1 MELGNISQPVYGPG
15 LEEPSSSMPGL
26 LRMAH
31 GFLHLVQ
38 PHSLPLELIAD
49 LTQTQGR
56 VVTDEQKEE
65 LLRYELGFLV
75 CIAIGLLFAV
85 AVPLAGCCFCC
96 CRCCGRCGGR
106 MSQKQSG
113 RMRSRRRALY
123 SAVLLVSALLLAGD
137 VCAFISNIRFS
148 QSVSSAFPNINSTVH
163 DLCSYLL
170 SIPQQVS
177 FIIDSSSVP
186 LGSTNDSLQN
196 IGPLLGGRITSSI
209 RNCTDEALGSLQSL
223 LGGDVPV
230 ILRMCGGHHGDTRA
244 EGWAGG
250 TCGVLGKASGEGC
263 ACPSLVWLERWHF
276 GVYSWMSLAASP
288 AMETLAS
295 TFGTINSTRWRLEEL
310 QGTYDGQ
317 LGTLRARIDSTLK
330 RCGQPCSTTSSNG
343 VAFVANYSTVPG
355 VERQLEALWDVLD
368 SGIEGD
374 LEVIS
379 VLEQAPRKVQEQ
391 SQNVVT
397 WTQEQ
402 LGYIRQEIRSMQDE
416 LPLQNVEETAGNLV
430 NQTNA
435 VLGDNQKT
443 ITDLDSIRWSVCA
456 LLCCMVLLV
465 VLCNTCGLLLG
476 PLGHKESTLPTQR
489 GCLSNTGGNFFMA
502 GVGFSFIFSW
512 LLMLLVL
519 LTFFLGGNIYMLVCE
534 SWSSQQLFQ
543 LVDTPGLIPS
553 FNLSEVLG
561 DESGTITFSQIYREC
576 QQDAALWQTLRLDQ
590 RVSLDEL
597 LDISQY
603 TGKISAAFQKLNIT
617 LTPISVL
624 NESQRELLLNA
635 CHDAQPPSFTHT
647 LQQLDQGVTAG
658 SLQELA
664 TELEQLV
671 GNASADVQRDL
682 KADAAELREL
692 DRELNHNFSGPLKT
706 LKENIQLVQSQAAQ
720 LEAQTNSTLDK
731 ASATEEFLRREMG
744 NIIKN
749 ETWAFLEE
757 LLDFFETYIA
767 WAKSSLRM
775 DVARCKPIAQSL
787 DNVEAI
793 ACDHILDSM
802 NTFWFS
808 LGWCTVFLL
817 PSIILAV
824 RLAKFYR
831 RMDINDDY
839 RKEAVEIG
847 PAFNLNKIPQPA
859 TSH

>member
-15 LEEPSSSMPGL
+15 LEEPSSSTLGL
-26 LRMAH
+26 VRMAH
-31 GFLHLVQ
+31 GFLRLVQ
-38 PHSLPLELIAD
+38 PHGFPLELVAH
-49 LTQTQGR
+49 LVQTQGEA
-56 VVTDEQKEE
+56 VSKEHKEE
-65 LLRYELGFLV
+65 LQRYELGFLV
-75 CIAIGLLFAV
+75 CVAIGLLFAV
-85 AVPLAGCCFCC
+85 LVPLVGCCFCC

-106 MSQKQSG
+106 MSQKQD
-113 RMRSRRRALY
+113 RWTRSRRRVLY

-137 VCAFISNIRFS
+137 VCAFISNTRFS
-148 QSVSSAFPNINSTVH
+148 QSVSGAFPNINSTVH
-163 DLCSYLL
+163 DLRSYLL

-177 FIIDSSSVP
+177 FVINSSNVP
-186 LGSTNDSLQN
+186 LGNTNDSLQN
-196 IGPLLGGRITSSI
+196 IGSLLGGRIVSSI
-209 RNCTDEALGSLQSL
+209 RSSTDEALGSLQSL
-223 LGGDVPV
+223 L
-230 ILRMCGGHHGDTRA
+230 RA
-244 EGWAGG
+244 ME
-250 TCGVLGKASGEGC
+250 
-263 ACPSLVWLERWHF
+263 
-276 GVYSWMSLAASP
+276 MLAA
-288 AMETLAS
+288 
-295 TFGTINSTRWRLEEL
+295 TFRTINSTRQRLEEL

-317 LGTLRARIDSTLK
+317 LGTLRAHIKGTLQ
-330 RCGQPCSTTSSNG
+330 RCGQPCHTASPSG
-343 VAFVANYSTVPG
+343 VAFGANYSTVPD
-355 VERQLEALWDVLD
+355 VERQLEALRDVLD

-379 VLEQAPRKVQEQ
+379 MLKQAPSKVQEQ
-391 SQNVVT
+391 SQDVVT
-397 WTQEQ
+397 RTQEQ
-402 LGYIRQEIRSMQDE
+402 LGHIRQEIRSLQDQ
-416 LPLQNVEETAGNLV
+416 LPLQDMEERAGNLV
-430 NQTNA
+430 NQTSA
-435 VLGDNQKT
+435 VLLDHQKKV
-443 ITDLDSIRWSVCA
+443 TDLDGIRWSVCA

-519 LTFFLGGNIYMLVCE
+519 LIFFLGGNTYMLVCE
-534 SWSSQQLFQ
+534 SWRSQQLFQ
-543 LVDTPGLIPS
+543 LVDTPGLIPG

-561 DESGTITFSQIYREC
+561 DESGTVTFSRIYRQC
-576 QQDAALWQTLRLDQ
+576 QQDAALWQTLQLDQ

-597 LDISQY
+597 LNISQY
-603 TGKISAAFQKLNIT
+603 TGEISAAFQKLNVI

-635 CHDAQPPSFTHT
+635 CRDAQPPNFTLT

-658 SLQELA
+658 SLRELA
-664 TELEQLV
+664 VELEQLV
-671 GNASADVQRDL
+671 HHAGADVQRDL
-682 KADAAELREL
+682 KAHAAKLLEL
-692 DRELNHNFSGPLKT
+692 DRELDANFSGPLET

-731 ASATEEFLRREMG
+731 ASATEEFLGREMG

-757 LLDFFETYIA
+757 LLGFFETYIT
-767 WAKSSLRM
+767 WAKSSLRR

-802 NTFWFS
+802 NAFWFS

-831 RMDINDDY
+831 RMDISDDY
-839 RKEAVEIG
+839 RSCVLLE
-847 PAFNLNKIPQPA
+847 
-859 TSH
+859 H

>member
-38 PHSLPLELIAD
+38 PHDLPLELIAD
-49 LTQTQGR
+49 LAQTQGR

-113 RMRSRRRALY
+113 RMRSRRRVLY

-177 FIIDSSSVP
+177 FIIDSSSIP
-186 LGSTNDSLQN
+186 LGSANDSLQN
-196 IGPLLGGRITSSI
+196 IGPLLGGRIASSI

-223 LGGDVPV
+223 LG
-230 ILRMCGGHHGDTRA
+230 
-244 EGWAGG
+244 
-250 TCGVLGKASGEGC
+250 
-263 ACPSLVWLERWHF
+263 
-276 GVYSWMSLAASP
+276 

-317 LGTLRARIDSTLK
+317 LGTLRARIDSTLQ
-330 RCGQPCSTTSSNG
+330 RCGQPCSTTSSSG

-379 VLEQAPRKVQEQ
+379 MLEQAPRKVQEQ

-397 WTQEQ
+397 RTQEQ
-402 LGYIRQEIRSMQDE
+402 LGYIRQEIHSMQDE

-543 LVDTPGLIPS
+543 LMDTPGLIPG

-603 TGKISAAFQKLNIT
+603 TEKISAAFQKLNIT

-647 LQQLDQGVTAG
+647 LQQLDQGVTVG

-692 DRELNHNFSGPLKT
+692 DRELNSSFSGPLKT

-731 ASATEEFLRREMG
+731 ASAAEEFLRREME

-847 PAFNLNKIPQPA
+847 PAFNLYKIPQPA

>member
-1 MELGNISQPVYGPG
+1 MAGSQAVAGTGWGDAFASAELFSHWAETERSRALAVRRSTAGRGATMELGNISQPVYGPG
-15 LEEPSSSMPGL
+15 LEEPSSSTPGL
-26 LRMAH
+26 VRMVH
-31 GFLHLVQ
+31 GFLRLVQ
-38 PHSLPLELIAD
+38 PHGLPLELIAD
-49 LTQTQGR
+49 LAQTQGE
-56 VVTDEQKEE
+56 VATDEQKEE

-75 CIAIGLLFAV
+75 CVAIGLLFAV

-106 MSQKQSG
+106 MSQKRSG
-113 RMRSRRRALY
+113 RMRSRRRVLY
-123 SAVLLVSALLLAGD
+123 GAVLLVSALLLAGD

-148 QSVSSAFPNINSTVH
+148 QSVSSTFPNINSTVH
-163 DLCSYLL
+163 DLRSYLL

-177 FIIDSSSVP
+177 FVIDSSNVP
-186 LGSTNDSLQN
+186 LGNTNDSLLN
-196 IGPLLGGRITSSI
+196 IGPLLGGRIASSI
-209 RNCTDEALGSLQSL
+209 RNNTDEALGSLQSL
-223 LGGDVPV
+223 LG
-230 ILRMCGGHHGDTRA
+230 
-244 EGWAGG
+244 
-250 TCGVLGKASGEGC
+250 
-263 ACPSLVWLERWHF
+263 
-276 GVYSWMSLAASP
+276 

-295 TFGTINSTRWRLEEL
+295 TFGTINSTRWRLEKL

-317 LGTLRARIDSTLK
+317 LGTLRARIESTLQ
-330 RCGQPCSTTSSNG
+330 RCGQPCSTASSNG

-355 VERQLEALWDVLD
+355 VERQLEALRDVLD

-391 SQNVVT
+391 SQDVVT
-397 WTQEQ
+397 RTQEQ
-402 LGYIRQEIRSMQDE
+402 LGYIRQEIRSMQDQ
-416 LPLQNVEETAGNLV
+416 LPLQNMEERAGNLV
-430 NQTNA
+430 NQTGA
-435 VLGDNQKT
+435 VLRDSQKT
-443 ITDLDSIRWSVCA
+443 VTDLDSVRWSVCA

-502 GVGFSFIFSW
+502 GAGFSFIFSW

-534 SWSSQQLFQ
+534 SWRSQQLFQ
-543 LVDTPGLIPS
+543 LVDTPGLIPG

-561 DESGTITFSQIYREC
+561 DESGTVTFSQIYRQC

-597 LDISQY
+597 LNISQY
-603 TGKISAAFQKLNIT
+603 TGEISATFQKLNIT

-635 CHDAQPPSFTHT
+635 CRDAQPPNFTHT
-647 LQQLDQGVTAG
+647 LQQLDQGITVG

-671 GNASADVQRDL
+671 DNAGADVQVDL
-682 KADAAELREL
+682 MADAAELREL
-692 DRELNHNFSGPLKT
+692 DRELKSNFSGPLKT

-720 LEAQTNSTLDK
+720 LEAQTKSTLDK
-731 ASATEEFLRREMG
+731 ANATEEFLGREMG
-744 NIIKN
+744 NIIKK
-749 ETWAFLEE
+749 EMWAFLEE
-757 LLDFFETYIA
+757 LLNFFETYIT

-831 RMDINDDY
+831 RMDIDDDY

-847 PAFNLNKIPQPA
+847 PAFNLYKIPRPA
-859 TSH
+859 TRH

>member
-26 LRMAH
+26 VRMAH

-49 LTQTQGR
+49 LAQTQGR

-65 LLRYELGFLV
+65 LLCYELGFLV

-113 RMRSRRRALY
+113 RMRSRRRVLY

-137 VCAFISNIRFS
+137 VCAFISNLRFS

-196 IGPLLGGRITSSI
+196 IGPLLGGRIASSI
-209 RNCTDEALGSLQSL
+209 RSCTDEALGSLQSL
-223 LGGDVPV
+223 LG
-230 ILRMCGGHHGDTRA
+230 
-244 EGWAGG
+244 
-250 TCGVLGKASGEGC
+250 
-263 ACPSLVWLERWHF
+263 
-276 GVYSWMSLAASP
+276 

-317 LGTLRARIDSTLK
+317 LGTLRTRIDSTLQ
-330 RCGQPCSTTSSNG
+330 RCGQPCSTTSSSG

-391 SQNVVT
+391 TQNVVT
-397 WTQEQ
+397 RTQKQ
-402 LGYIRQEIRSMQDE
+402 LGYIRQEIRSMQDQ

-543 LVDTPGLIPS
+543 LVDTPGLIPG

-624 NESQRELLLNA
+624 NKSQRELLLNA

-647 LQQLDQGVTAG
+647 LQQLDQGVTVG

-664 TELEQLV
+664 TKLEQLV

-692 DRELNHNFSGPLKT
+692 DRELNSNFSGPLKT

-720 LEAQTNSTLDK
+720 LEALTNSTLDK

-847 PAFNLNKIPQPA
+847 PAFNLYKIPQPA

>member
-223 LGGDVPV
+223 LG
-230 ILRMCGGHHGDTRA
+230 
-244 EGWAGG
+244 
-250 TCGVLGKASGEGC
+250 
-263 ACPSLVWLERWHF
+263 
-276 GVYSWMSLAASP
+276 

>member
-1 MELGNISQPVYGPG
+1 MELGNISQPVYGPS

-26 LRMAH
+26 VRMAH

-49 LTQTQGR
+49 LAQTQGR
-56 VVTDEQKEE
+56 VVTDEQKKE

-113 RMRSRRRALY
+113 RMRSRRRVLY

-186 LGSTNDSLQN
+186 LGRTNDSLQN
-196 IGPLLGGRITSSI
+196 IGPLLGGRIASSI
-209 RNCTDEALGSLQSL
+209 RSCTDEALGSLQSL
-223 LGGDVPV
+223 LG
-230 ILRMCGGHHGDTRA
+230 
-244 EGWAGG
+244 
-250 TCGVLGKASGEGC
+250 
-263 ACPSLVWLERWHF
+263 
-276 GVYSWMSLAASP
+276 

-317 LGTLRARIDSTLK
+317 LGTLRARIDSTLQ
-330 RCGQPCSTTSSNG
+330 RCGQPCSTTSSSG

-379 VLEQAPRKVQEQ
+379 MLEQAPRKVQEQ

-397 WTQEQ
+397 RTQEQ
-402 LGYIRQEIRSMQDE
+402 LGYIRQEICSMQDE
-416 LPLQNVEETAGNLV
+416 LPLQSVEETAGNLV

-543 LVDTPGLIPS
+543 LMDTPGLIPG

-647 LQQLDQGVTAG
+647 LQQLDQGITVG

-692 DRELNHNFSGPLKT
+692 DRELNSNFSGPLKT

-847 PAFNLNKIPQPA
+847 PAFNLYKIPQPA